1 MLLIRGS
8 RGMQN
13 FEGIWEQVR
22 EIVSEKVSQ
31 ISYETWIRDLE
42 AIGFR
47 AGAAVLYTSSAYHR
61 DLIKNRFIDVITE
74 SFQEVLGRECEVRI
88 VIKDE
93 LEGENAPEKHTSPI
107 EDTVNGEVETENFFT
122 FENFIVGNSNKFAH
136 AASLAVANNPG
147 GAYNPLF
154 IYGNSGLG
162 KTHLLKAIKNEI
174 EKNNPKMKVAFVTCE
189 DFTNEFLELLHT
201 GRAPEFRTHY
211 RPVDVLLIDDIQF
224 IAGKLSTEEEFLN
237 TFNALYD
244 KNKQI
249 VMTSDRAPKE
259 IQSLADR
266 LRTRFEVG
274 LMADIQQPDYETRV
288 AIIKRKGKLLDLDIP
303 QEVAEFIATRLK
315 NNTRQLEGSVKK
327 LTAYHRLSGEPLTL
341 SMAQNAIKDILTEDA
356 EASVSEEKVL
366 EEISRTMFISVEDI
380 CGKKQTA
387 NIARARQVAAYVLRE
402 VTNSSTKTIGDI
414 LGGKDHSTVIYYL
427 RKIEKSMQTNNKLK
441 MTVNDIVKNIKG
453 RS

>member
-1 MLLIRGS
+1 
-8 RGMQN
+8 MQN
-13 FEGIWEQVR
+13 FEKIWEQVK
-22 EIVSEKVSQ
+22 EIVAEKMSEV
-31 ISYETWIRDLE
+31 SYETWIKDLE
-42 AIGFR
+42 SIGFK
-47 AGAAVLYTSSAYHR
+47 AGTALLYTSSQYHR
-61 DLIKNRFIDVITE
+61 EIVTTRFMDILTE
-74 SFQEVLGRECEVRI
+74 SFSELLGRECDVKI
-88 VIKDE
+88 VTKEE
-93 LEGENAPEKHTSPI
+93 LDNGAAPDKHTSPI
-107 EDTVNGEVETENFFT
+107 EDTVKGEVEKDNFFT

-201 GRAPEFRTHY
+201 GRAPEFRNHY

-249 VMTSDRAPKE
+249 VLTSDRPPKE

-288 AIIKRKGKLLDLDIP
+288 AIIKRKGMLLDLEIP

-327 LTAYHRLSGEPLTL
+327 LTAYHKLSGEPLSL
-341 SMAQNAIKDILTEDA
+341 SMAQNAIKDILIEDA
-356 EASVSEEKVL
+356 EATVSEEKVL
-366 EEISRTMFISVEDI
+366 EEISRTLSISVEDI

-414 LGGKDHSTVIYYL
+414 LGGKDHSTIIYYL

-441 MTVNDIVKNIKG
+441 VTVNDIVKNIKG
-453 RS
+453 KQ

>member
-1 MLLIRGS
+1 
-8 RGMQN
+8 
-13 FEGIWEQVR
+13 
-22 EIVSEKVSQ
+22 
-31 ISYETWIRDLE
+31 
-42 AIGFR
+42 
-47 AGAAVLYTSSAYHR
+47 
-61 DLIKNRFIDVITE
+61 
-74 SFQEVLGRECEVRI
+74 
-88 VIKDE
+88 
-93 LEGENAPEKHTSPI
+93 
-107 EDTVNGEVETENFFT
+107 
-122 FENFIVGNSNKFAH
+122 
-136 AASLAVANNPG
+136 
-147 GAYNPLF
+147 
-154 IYGNSGLG
+154 
-162 KTHLLKAIKNEI
+162 
-174 EKNNPKMKVAFVTCE
+174 
-189 DFTNEFLELLHT
+189 
-201 GRAPEFRTHY
+201 
-211 RPVDVLLIDDIQF
+211 
-224 IAGKLSTEEEFLN
+224 
-237 TFNALYD
+237 
-244 KNKQI
+244 
-249 VMTSDRAPKE
+249 MTSDRAPKE

-327 LTAYHRLSGEPLTL
+327 LTAYHRLSGEPLSL

>member
-1 MLLIRGS
+1 MR
-8 RGMQN
+8 N
-13 FEGIWEQVR
+13 FEGIWEQVK
-22 EIVSEKVSQ
+22 EV
-31 ISYETWIRDLE
+31 ISGKIPELSYITWIKDVE
-42 AIGFR
+42 AFCFR
-47 AGAAVLYTSSAYHR
+47 GGVAYIYTSTTYHR
-61 DLIKNRFIDVITE
+61 DLIRNRYYEVIKE
-74 SFQEVLGRECEVRI
+74 SFAEILGRQCKVEIITKEEVDKGFT
-88 VIKDE
+88 VA
-93 LEGENAPEKHTSPI
+93 ENETSPVEETLREDI
-107 EDTVNGEVETENFFT
+107 EKENFFT

-174 EKNNPKMKVAFVTCE
+174 EKNNPAMKVAFVTCE
-189 DFTNEFLELLHT
+189 DFTNEFLELLHS
-201 GRAPEFRTHY
+201 GRAPEFRNHY

-288 AIIKRKGKLLDLDIP
+288 AIIKRKGKLLDLEIP
-303 QEVAEFIATRLK
+303 QDIAEFIATRLK

-327 LTAYHRLSGEPLTL
+327 LTAYHKLSGEPLSL
-341 SMAQNAIKDILTEDA
+341 AMAQNAIKDILTEDA
-356 EASVSEEKVL
+356 EASVSEDKVL
-366 EEISRTMFISVEDI
+366 EEISRTLFVPIEDI
-380 CGKKQTA
+380 CGTKQNST
-387 NIARARQVAAYVLRE
+387 IARARQVAAYVLRE
-402 VTNSSTKTIGDI
+402 VTTCSTKAIGDI

-427 RKIEKSMQTNNKLK
+427 RKLEKLMQSNPKLK
-441 MTVNDIVKNIKG
+441 MTVNDIIKNIK
-453 RS
+453 SKQ